1 MADSKELWLSI
12 RTQLPDDRITLGPAY
27 SELYRTDP
35 RALSFGA
42 ARYKF
47 VAKMLSGLSSV
58 FEVGCGDAFGAPI
71 VGQSVGKLL
80 CTDIDVHQ
88 LADNGKRLDAIKK
101 VSFKYHDFR
110 QGPLKGDFEGGFML
124 DVFEHIYPSEGEI
137 FLANVSDSLP
147 ANGVLVVGVPNK
159 TAAAHASLKSQ
170 EGHVNLMTSDELKQA
185 LGKCWQRVFMFG
197 MNDEVVH
204 TGYAAMCHYI
214 IALCTM
220 KR

>member
-12 RTQLPDDRITLGPAY
+12 RTQLPDDRIALGPAY

-80 CTDIDVHQ
+80 CTDIDEHQ
-88 LADNGKRLDAIKK
+88 LADNGKRLDAITK
-101 VSFKYHDFR
+101 VSFRYHDFR
-110 QGPLKGDFEGGFML
+110 HGPLKGDFEGGFLL
-124 DVFEHIYPSEGEI
+124 DVFEHIYPSEAVG

-147 ANGVLVVGVPNK
+147 GNGVLVVGVPNK
-159 TAAAHASLKSQ
+159 TAAAYASPKSQ
-170 EGHVNLMTSDELKQA
+170 EGHVNLMTADELKQA
-185 LGKCWQRVFMFG
+185 LGKFWQRVFIFG

-204 TGYAAMCHYI
+204 TGYAAMSHYI